1 MSTFAVAGINA
12 AMAGNPGI
20 GAVGNPAIGSMGGN
34 GSASNVSSGIG
45 HSFSEFVRNTN
56 QQQTQADQA
65 VQQLVEG
72 KTDNVQQ
79 VVLAMAQAEMSFQLF
94 MEVRNKLTDTYNELM
109 RMQF

>member
-1 MSTFAVAGINA
+1 MSTFGVAGLNA
-12 AMAGNPGI
+12 AIAANP
-20 GAVGNPAIGSMGGN
+20 AVGSIGGN
-34 GSASNVSSGIG
+34 GSAANVSSGIG
-45 HSFSEFVRNTN
+45 NSFSEFIRSTN

-65 VQQLVEG
+65 VQGFVEG